1 MCTTRGSHPAP
12 NSHRK
17 RKTVSE
23 KRFNRRNFLKNA
35 VATGA
40 TVAGCAGAA
49 GIFVSEKEAPGLPLR
64 PPGALP
70 EEEFVARCIRCLR
83 CVEACPNNAITS
95 LDDSFGQTRQNTP
108 AIKAR
113 RQACMLCNR
122 IEGDYLKCT
131 EACPSGALQLVRR
144 EPEAIQDQVKM
155 GVAEIDLAL
164 CYSYNNWSCG
174 ACFRACPFPGRAMT
188 LGLWERPEVNAD
200 ACVGCGSCERAC
212 IRYPQAIRIQ
222 PEGVQPKQVPETF
235 SGNGPW
241 DASHK
246 ESLTLFPAEDD

>member
-1 MCTTRGSHPAP
+1 
-12 NSHRK
+12 
-17 RKTVSE
+17 
-23 KRFNRRNFLKNA
+23 
-35 VATGA
+35 
-40 TVAGCAGAA
+40 
-49 GIFVSEKEAPGLPLR
+49 
-64 PPGALP
+64 
-70 EEEFVARCIRCLR
+70 
-83 CVEACPNNAITS
+83 
-95 LDDSFGQTRQNTP
+95 
-108 AIKAR
+108 
-113 RQACMLCNR
+113 MLCNR
-122 IEGDYLKCT
+122 IEGEYLKCT
-131 EACPSGALQLVRR
+131 EACPSGALQRVRR

-222 PEGVQPKQVPETF
+222 PEGVQPTKKVPETS
-235 SGNGPW
+235 SGNGLW
-241 DASHK
+241 DASHR